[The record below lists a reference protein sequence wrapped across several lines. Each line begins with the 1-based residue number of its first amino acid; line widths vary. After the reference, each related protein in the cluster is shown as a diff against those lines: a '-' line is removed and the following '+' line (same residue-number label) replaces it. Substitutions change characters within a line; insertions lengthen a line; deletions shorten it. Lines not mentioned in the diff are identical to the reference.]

1 MYRELFGF
9 RSRGEPGT
17 RWAEVALVGG
27 RSRVYIWKRGCRC
40 AGVIARIEPPGALS
54 SHNKSAGH
62 SPGSA
67 LPPSSFHGPWPV
79 LVIIAQRAHVARRF
93 VHPAML
99 HTRDPTE
106 SRLDSSRHLF
116 PPPSFGRPEPWRQD
130 WSLVAPPICTGVR
143 WHIVVTEAGQEV
155 WQTRGA
161 ESRSAQRLR
170 GFPSL
175 CFMFR
180 IAARCPD
187 AHPSTTTTF
196 QSSTPFWLP
205 LVDTPGEFYIIWCSA
220 IQKRVGLDEACP
232 RNPPKR

>member
-116 PPPSFGRPEPWRQD
+116 PPPVIRPTRALETGLVTGGTADLHRSEVAYRRHGGWTGSVADSGGRVSVSPTAAWLP
-130 WSLVAPPICTGVR
+130 
-143 WHIVVTEAGQEV
+143 
-155 WQTRGA
+155 
-161 ESRSAQRLR
+161 
-170 GFPSL
+170 FPLLHVSN
-175 CFMFR
+175 
-180 IAARCPD
+180 RCPMSRCPPVHYDYFPVID
-187 AHPSTTTTF
+187 AILAAS
-196 QSSTPFWLP
+196 
-205 LVDTPGEFYIIWCSA
+205 C
-220 IQKRVGLDEACP
+220 
-232 RNPPKR
+232 

>member
-27 RSRVYIWKRGCRC
+27 RSCVYIWKRGCRC

-67 LPPSSFHGPWPV
+67 LPPSSFHGLWPV

-93 VHPAML
+93 VHPALL

-106 SRLDSSRHLF
+106 SRLDSSSHLF
-116 PPPSFGRPEPWRQD
+116 PPPVIRPTRALETGLVTGGTADLHKSEVAYRRHGGWTGSVADSGGRLGGQSLGQPNGCVASLPSASCFESLPDVPMPTRPLRLLSSHRRHSGCLLLTRLVNSTSFGALP
-130 WSLVAPPICTGVR
+130 
-143 WHIVVTEAGQEV
+143 
-155 WQTRGA
+155 
-161 ESRSAQRLR
+161 SRNA
-170 GFPSL
+170 
-175 CFMFR
+175 
-180 IAARCPD
+180 
-187 AHPSTTTTF
+187 
-196 QSSTPFWLP
+196 
-205 LVDTPGEFYIIWCSA
+205 
-220 IQKRVGLDEACP
+220 
-232 RNPPKR
+232 